1 MVVPTHDYDVAVI
14 GAGPAGSS
22 AATRLAAV
30 GLKVVVIEKE
40 TFPRFRIG
48 ESLLPHGNELLR
60 ETGVWSKIE
69 NAGFI
74 PKYGASFHL
83 ADGSADKEVVF
94 ANGLVPGLDRTF
106 QVERARFDA
115 LLLDHA
121 RETGAEVRTGV
132 TVRSVASDEQG
143 HTLTLESP
151 VGENASASAPVT
163 TLTTRWVVDA
173 GGRDLFFQNELKRE
187 LDPSVFPKRVAIYS
201 HFHHVARAGGMA
213 GGHTVVVRLAGGWFW
228 IIPIDAQRT
237 SVGLVT
243 TSDAMRAAH
252 LSPADFFN
260 QAVASS
266 SKLRELMAGA
276 SPVMSFHVTADYSYF
291 RRELAGERFILAG
304 DAGGFFDPIFSSG
317 VYMAC
322 YSAKLAAALIVRA
335 HRAGRVLTAT
345 ERSGYTRSVKAH
357 AGVFQKLIAAFYDND
372 SFSVFMCP
380 RPPLGLSPAITSIVA
395 GHARLTWPIWWRF
408 KVFLLVCRLQRR
420 WHLVPDLG
428 VGRSVLAT

>member
-1 MVVPTHDYDVAVI
+1 MKPHDYDVAVI

-22 AATRLAAV
+22 AATRLAAA
-30 GLKVVVIEKE
+30 GLRVVVIEKE

-60 ETGVWSKIE
+60 ETGVWPKIE
-69 NAGFI
+69 SAGFI

-94 ANGLVPGLDRTF
+94 ARGLVPGLDRTF

-121 RETGAEVRTGV
+121 RETGAEVLLGT
-132 TVRSVASDEQG
+132 TVRAVSSDDRG
-143 HTLTLESP
+143 HTLSLESA
-151 VGENASASAPVT
+151 GIASE
-163 TLTTRWVVDA
+163 LTAGWVVDA
-173 GGRDLFFQNELKRE
+173 GGRDLFFPSELKRE
-187 LDPSVFPKRVAIYS
+187 LDPAVFPKRVAIYS
-201 HFHHVARAGGMA
+201 HFRGVARPAGDA
-213 GGHTVVVRLAGGWFW
+213 AGHTVIVRLADGWFW
-228 IIPIDAQRT
+228 IIPIDAERT

-243 TSDAMRAAH
+243 TSEAMRAAQ
-252 LSPADFFN
+252 LPPSGVFN
-260 QAVASS
+260 QSVASS
-266 SKLRELMAGA
+266 AKLRELMAGA
-276 SPVMSFHVTADYSYF
+276 EPVMAFHVTADYSYF
-291 RRELAGERFILAG
+291 RRELAGKRFILAG

-335 HRAGRVLTAT
+335 HRAGRVLTPF
-345 ERSGYTRSVKAH
+345 ERRRYTRSIKSH

-380 RPPLGLSPAITSIVA
+380 RPPFGLSPAITSIVA
-395 GHARLTWPIWWRF
+395 GHSRMIWPIWWRF
-408 KVFLLVCRLQRR
+408 RVFLLVCRLQRR
-420 WHLVPDLG
+420 WSLVPHLH
-428 VGRSVLAT
+428 VSEPAVVR